1 MKKIKEKKEEEFLSK
16 EWLVSNTKTIFYA
29 ILIALFIRTFFF
41 QPFFI
46 PSSSMEPNLLV
57 GDRLFVSK
65 FTYGYSRHSFP
76 FSLNIISDRIFFNA
90 LQRGDVAVFK
100 VPTGSGIND
109 DSFGVD
115 YIKRIIGIP
124 GDVIMMKDGVLS
136 INGETLKQKKLRT
149 DNKILKNGK
158 VIELEVFLET
168 DLSGKSYEIYNYH
181 NDGPADNFDQY
192 TVPENNFFVLGD
204 NRDNSKDSRFVG
216 PIPIKNLVGKAQII
230 FFSTKDGSTILE
242 FWKWPF
248 GIQYKRIFSFIN

>member
-76 FSLNIISDRIFFNA
+76 FSLDIISDRIF
-90 LQRGDVAVFK
+90 LSVPKRGDVAVFK

-149 DNKILKNGK
+149 DKKILKNGK

-192 TVPENNFFVLGD
+192 TVPENSFFVLGD

-248 GIQYKRIFSFIN
+248 GIQYKRIFNFIN

>member
-76 FSLNIISDRIFFNA
+76 FSLDIISDRIFFSVPK
-90 LQRGDVAVFK
+90 RGDVAVFK
-100 VPTGSGIND
+100 VPTGPDIND
-109 DSFGVD
+109 DLFGVD

-149 DNKILKNGK
+149 DKKILKNGK

-230 FFSTKDGSTILE
+230 FFSTKDGSTFLE

-248 GIQYKRIFSFIN
+248 GIQYKRIFNFIN

>member
-76 FSLNIISDRIFFNA
+76 FSLDIISDRIFFSVPK
-90 LQRGDVAVFK
+90 RGDVAVFK

-149 DNKILKNGK
+149 DKKILKNGK

-230 FFSTKDGSTILE
+230 FSQLKMDPLS
-242 FWKWPF
+242 
-248 GIQYKRIFSFIN
+248 